1 MLNYFG
7 DASLAGSEFAARDAT
22 EAPCRVTSA
31 QNTPGSGV
39 AWSQNKNEGARC
51 YSSQIGILEGVMQ
64 ISAATIPLCKGSVIK
79 EISNLVQEIGS
90 GEKRQRD

>member
-7 DASLAGSEFAARDAT
+7 DASLAASEFSAQDAA

-39 AWSQNKNEGARC
+39 AWSQNNNQGARC
-51 YSSQIGILEGVMQ
+51 YSSQIGTLEGVMQ
-64 ISAATIPLCKGSVIK
+64 ILAATIFLCKGSVIK